1 MIAVL
6 VSLLLILYKTMFV
19 EPPIEEVTDTT
30 TEDKINLTL
39 SKLEV
44 MNFNLSVL
52 SDPKFVT
59 LKSIETPLLE
69 ASIGRKNP
77 FAAIFSTSAK

>member
-44 MNFNLSVL
+44 MNFNLAVL
-52 SDPKFVT
+52 NDPKFIT
-59 LKSIETPLLE
+59 LKSIETPLIE
-69 ASIGRKNP
+69 SSIGRKNP
-77 FAAIFSTSAK
+77 FAAIFNTSAK